1 MFFDN
6 PGRTIFY
13 HCLMALTTPGAKK
26 RISAYPGKRRRIAFR
41 RRMRYVDWDESFKPK
56 EGCMKKLTAIA
67 GLLLVSSLAAAQT
80 ATVLTGPFDEAL
92 AQAQKLN
99 KLILIDFYSS
109 G

>member
-1 MFFDN
+1 
-6 PGRTIFY
+6 
-13 HCLMALTTPGAKK
+13 
-26 RISAYPGKRRRIAFR
+26 
-41 RRMRYVDWDESFKPK
+41 
-56 EGCMKKLTAIA
+56 MKKLTAIA
-67 GLLLVSSLAAAQT
+67 GLLLVASLAAAQT